1 MYPQSGLVLQHLLGF
16 PRTRGD
22 VPFVYSNTSSQ
33 DWLPPHTRGC
43 TFSALPLRGGGNA
56 SPAHAGMYPQ
66 SGLVLQH
73 LLGFPRTRG
82 DVPFVY
88 SNTSS
93 QDWLPP
99 HTRGCTFSAL
109 PLRGGGNASPAHAGM
124 YPQSGLVLQ
133 HLLGFPR
140 TRGDVPFVYSNT
152 SSQDWL
158 PPHTRGCTFSALPLR
173 GGGNASPAHAGMYP
187 QSGLVLQHLLGFP
200 RTRGDVPFVYSN
212 TSSQDWLPPHT
223 RGCTLLWGD
232 RADGLVA
239 SPAHAGMYLC
249 SAPRA
254 GLAGGFPRTRGDVPV
269 VFVSVVLP
277 ILLPPHTRGCTIIRR
292 IKRLRTLAS
301 PAHAGMYP

>member
-1 MYPQSGLVLQHLLGF
+1 MYLARSKATVSIPGF

-22 VPFVYSNTSSQ
+22 VPRFGIKKRLRSP
-33 DWLPPHTRGC
+33 LPPHTRGC
-43 TFSALPLRGGGNA
+43 TVGINTVGMDTIA

-140 TRGDVPFVYSNT
+140 TRGDVPF
-152 SSQDWL
+152 
-158 PPHTRGCTFSALPLR
+158 PL
-173 GGGNASPAHAGMYP
+173 
-187 QSGLVLQHLLGFP
+187 FP
-200 RTRGDVPFVYSN
+200 CGVEVT
-212 TSSQDWLPPHT
+212 LPPHT
-223 RGCTLLWGD
+223 RGCTLNPASSSSTCW
-232 RADGLVA
+232 A
-239 SPAHAGMYLC
+239 SPAHAGMYLFR
-249 SAPRA
+249 S
-254 GLAGGFPRTRGDVPV
+254 
-269 VFVSVVLP
+269 
-277 ILLPPHTRGCTIIRR
+277 
-292 IKRLRTLAS
+292 S
-301 PAHAGMYP
+301 PAGWR